1 MEEDDTMEPVRPSGT
16 QEPRLS
22 ILLVEADDTE
32 RKRYGEWLEDAGYD
46 VVACPGPQ
54 GPEYTC
60 VGSRTGA
67 CPLTSGVELIVL
79 DTRLEGEPEM
89 VGASADDLTS
99 VYRATGKPVVVLDS
113 KLGRAPLPEPG
124 VVRLAWPP
132 ERSDLVLAARALTT
146 DD

>member
-1 MEEDDTMEPVRPSGT
+1 MEPVRPPGP

-79 DTRLEGEPEM
+79 DTRLEGEPAM
-89 VGASADDLTS
+89 AGASAADLIS
-99 VYRATGKPVVVLDS
+99 VYRATGKPVVILEPRI
-113 KLGRAPLPEPG
+113 GRAPLPEPG

-132 ERSDLVLAARALTT
+132 DHSDLVLAARALTT